1 MMKRILACC
10 VSLRPR
16 MTLAYIVD
24 MSQANALER
33 FMQQTIRRILKIIY
47 VTKKYAGRKIYSV
60 KRC

>member
-33 FMQQTIRRILKIIY
+33 FMQQTIRRILKII
-47 VTKKYAGRKIYSV
+47 
-60 KRC
+60 